1 MRATVNAKT
10 FAQALDQVSGLI
22 HKSVIPVLNAV
33 LVRFEE
39 GRCTLASTNLNT
51 WLSVGMP
58 AQGDSFAFLL
68 DRPRESARAFRQFE
82 GELAMEQTETGE
94 GDRRRIKLALSCG
107 PRSAE
112 LHPFLPDDF
121 PEQQAWEPMH
131 SFNVNAAR
139 LYARVERVK
148 YAVGIPRKEEA
159 RACLISVQF
168 SGNRVYTLDGCR
180 MAWDTD
186 PELEVP
192 APFMA
197 APDALEHLKLFG
209 DQEVSVQLGER
220 FARVTDG
227 MTSLVF
233 CLPEGELYKL
243 DSALTDKVRAEFQG
257 SPKEFLAELKY
268 LKQSLRGNRAHLV
281 RFSGGA
287 LLAESMGERYA
298 TKISAIG
305 CEGVEFG
312 FSLDYMTDALK
323 QFEKEPSVNMKVSA
337 GSLGPIIIEAQGRGD
352 RALVMPV
359 RLGEASRAA

>member
-1 MRATVNAKT
+1 MRATVDAKT

-39 GRCTLASTNLNT
+39 DRCTLASTNLNT

-94 GDRRRIKLALSCG
+94 GDRRRITLTLSCG

-131 SFNVNAAR
+131 SFTANAAK

-148 YAVGIPRKEEA
+148 YAVGVPRKEEA
-159 RACLISVQF
+159 RACLVSVQF
-168 SGNRVYTLDGCR
+168 SGDRVYALDGCR
-180 MAWDTD
+180 LAWDAD
-186 PELEVP
+186 PELDIP
-192 APFMA
+192 RPFMA
-197 APDALEHLKLFG
+197 APDALGHLKLFG
-209 DQEVSVQLGER
+209 GQMVSVQMGER
-220 FARVTDG
+220 FAMVTDG
-227 MTSLVF
+227 VTSLLF
-233 CLPEGELYKL
+233 RLPEGELFKL
-243 DSALTDKVRAEFQG
+243 DSAIPDRFRAEFQV
-257 SPKEFLAELKY
+257 SPREFLAELKY

-281 RFSGGA
+281 RFCGGR
-287 LLAESMGERYA
+287 LLAESLGERYA
-298 TKISAIG
+298 TKISADG
-305 CEGVEFG
+305 CENVEFG
-312 FSLDYMTDALK
+312 FSLNYMTDALE
-323 QFEKEPSVNMKVSA
+323 QFKREPSVTMKA
-337 GSLGPIIIEAQGRGD
+337 GIGSYGPIIIEAEGRGD
-352 RALVMPV
+352 RAMVLPV
-359 RLGEASRAA
+359 KLKKANMAA